1 LSSLTLLALAASA
14 LCSQAQSAPQTRS
27 SHPVASVTG
36 RPAGA
41 QSVKLANPALNPD
54 VAEKPKISDV
64 VKVTI
69 VSSRGT
75 VSHDGSYGVFADIQ
89 NISPDPLELRASELV
104 LVVQPEVSHP
114 KPCVDWASAIFP
126 TQNPAISVDPIT
138 KDAMIRVLPNEHYT
152 VFWDLSPRPPQKN
165 GMCPVNGRLSDLLG
179 FVPGDYAFTVEGIAR
194 SISPNTQTDVG
205 SSGAGRPSAAD
216 SDKNSAHTFTETTNL
231 KVGLSLGY
239 TAIAAF
245 FGGLLA
251 YLVVFL
257 QPNQDFDKWRP
268 SDSKTGRAKILAVWL
283 RNALAA
289 GFLAASVTI
298 IASRLSD
305 TQFPVKVSVSDV
317 WGALT
322 IGFVSYFAGSKFIQ
336 TLANRFIS
344 PPTIPANSAVPP
356 AVSPTLPAAPTQPEV

>member
-1 LSSLTLLALAASA
+1 
-14 LCSQAQSAPQTRS
+14 
-27 SHPVASVTG
+27 
-36 RPAGA
+36 
-41 QSVKLANPALNPD
+41 
-54 VAEKPKISDV
+54 
-64 VKVTI
+64 
-69 VSSRGT
+69 
-75 VSHDGSYGVFADIQ
+75 
-89 NISPDPLELRASELV
+89 
-104 LVVQPEVSHP
+104 VVQPEVSHP

-138 KDAMIRVLPNEHYT
+138 KDAKITVLPNEHYT
-152 VFWDLSPRPPQKN
+152 VFWDLSPRTPQKN

-194 SISPNTQTDVG
+194 SISPNTQKDVDLT
-205 SSGAGRPSAAD
+205 SPGRPSTAD
-216 SDKNSAHTFTETTNL
+216 SERNSAHTFTETTNL

-268 SDSKTGRAKILAVWL
+268 SDSTTGRAKVLAVWL

-305 TQFPVKVSVSDV
+305 TQFPVKVSVGDV

-344 PPTIPANSAVPP
+344 PPPVPANPVVPP
-356 AVSPTLPAAPTQPEV
+356 VAPPTPPPTPAHPEV